1 MDALGPL
8 GSPGMFTV
16 LRAIGWASNGTTH
29 PEGNTTGRKTEYN
42 TFRVCE
48 YGLHGL
54 GEILLKIFSVPGS
67 GSFIR
72 PSKSISYG
80 CTFLDALSSKYIE
93 LLHGEKRK
101 ESVVLGS
108 SNGIIEVEAVGLDK
122 IRSKLSNLQ
131 NLKQV
136 SLDGENIA
144 ACDPPGS
151 ISKISPS
158 TMLSS
163 FHIVLG
169 INDQSADIRGL
180 NLSKNLIAS
189 WAVVAFIAS
198 ELPKLEV
205 LDLRFDLHFSFK
217 REQSDNITA

>member
-1 MDALGPL
+1 MSVRIL
-8 GSPGMFTV
+8 STV
-16 LRAIGWASNGTTH
+16 FV
-29 PEGNTTGRKTEYN
+29 KFY
-42 TFRVCE
+42 
-48 YGLHGL
+48 
-54 GEILLKIFSVPGS
+54 LKFSSAPGS

-72 PSKSISYG
+72 PSQSISYG
-80 CTFLDALSSKYIE
+80 CTFLEALSSKYIE
-93 LLHGEKRK
+93 LLHGEKQK

-122 IRSKLSNLQ
+122 VRSKLSNLK
-131 NLKQV
+131 NLREV

-158 TMLSS
+158 KMLSS
-163 FHIVLG
+163 FHFVLG
-169 INDQSADIRGL
+169 VIDQSADIRGL

-189 WAVVAFIAS
+189 WDVVAFIAS

-205 LDLRFDLHFSFK
+205 LDLRFDLHSSLFK
-217 REQSDNITA
+217 REQSDNTTA